1 MTANRPPVYFLAVD
15 DVEENLIALD
25 ALLKREGLVI
35 LRARSGREALELL
48 LKHDVALALID
59 VHMPEMDGFEL
70 AELMRGTGRT
80 QRVPIIFL
88 TAGTADTQRRFRG
101 YEAGAVDFLY
111 KPIEPHILR
120 GKASVF
126 FDLYRQRQEVAAQRD
141 ELKTA
146 AEEIARLL
154 DESRRY
160 ASALQKADQRKDE
173 FLAMLAHEL
182 RNPLAPIR
190 SAVELLRLSGGTNG
204 VENEITEII
213 GRQVGHM
220 SRLIDGLLDVARIA
234 RGRIELRKSHC
245 DLNRIARQTAEDY
258 SRTFAAAGITLDV
271 DQADEPLP
279 VYGDQT
285 RLTQII
291 GNLLHNASKFT
302 EKGGRVT
309 VATRHDADQQTAQ
322 VSVTDTGAGL
332 EPDVLMRIFEPFEQV
347 GKSFDSSQGG
357 LGLGLAVAKGLIELH
372 GGSISVESEGLGKG
386 ARFTLT
392 VPLSKTKEDAAEPSD
407 NGTFDLAG
415 LRPLKILLIEDN
427 QDAASLMRRLLTD
440 LGHQVQVAFEG
451 PSGLRTAAE
460 FQPEVV
466 VSDLKLPGDL
476 TGYDIAR
483 GLRSNPQMS
492 NLRLIALSGF
502 GDEHSRQLARSAG
515 FDEYLVKPVEVSA
528 LMKALAPS
536 MAKA

>member
-1 MTANRPPVYFLAVD
+1 MMPKRSPVYFLAVD
-15 DVEENLIALD
+15 DVEENLVALD
-25 ALLKREGLVI
+25 ALLKREGLAI

-48 LKHDVALALID
+48 LKYDVALALID
-59 VHMPEMDGFEL
+59 VNMPEMDGFEL

-88 TAGTADTQRRFRG
+88 TAGTTDTQRRFRG

-120 GKASVF
+120 GKANVF
-126 FDLYRQRQEVAAQRD
+126 FELYRQRQEVAAQRD

-146 AEEIARLL
+146 TEEIARLL

-190 SAVELLRLSGGTNG
+190 SAVELLRLTSGNNG
-204 VENEITEII
+204 VENEVTEII
-213 GRQVGHM
+213 ARQVGHM

-258 SRTFAAAGITLDV
+258 SRTFAATGITLDV
-271 DQADEPLP
+271 DLVEGSLP

-309 VATRHDADQQTAQ
+309 VATQRDDLQQTAQ

-332 EPDVLMRIFEPFEQV
+332 EADALTRIFEPFEQV

-372 GGSISVESEGLGKG
+372 GGSIAAESAGLGKG
-386 ARFTLT
+386 SRFTLT
-392 VPLSKTKEDAAEPSD
+392 VPIAEAKGEAFSAAEESSAP
-407 NGTFDLAG
+407 LRQ
-415 LRPLKILLIEDN
+415 RPLKILLIEDN
-427 QDAASLMRRLLTD
+427 QDAASLLRRLLTD

-451 PSGLRTAAE
+451 QTGLNLAVD
-460 FQPEVV
+460 FLPEVV

-476 TGYDIAR
+476 TGYEIAR
-483 GLRSNPQMS
+483 GLRRDPQTSNM
-492 NLRLIALSGF
+492 RLIALSGF
-502 GDEHSRQLARSAG
+502 GDDQSRRLAKEAG

-528 LMKALAPS
+528 LTKALAPTVLQN
-536 MAKA
+536 

>member
-1 MTANRPPVYFLAVD
+1 MTPKRPPAYFLAVD
-15 DVEENLIALD
+15 DVEENLVALD
-25 ALLKREGLVI
+25 ALLKRDGLMI

-59 VHMPEMDGFEL
+59 VQMPEMDGFEL

-88 TAGTADTQRRFRG
+88 TAGTADTTRRFRG

-190 SAVELLRLSGGTNG
+190 SAVELLRMTGGTNG
-204 VENEITEII
+204 VENEITDII

-234 RGRIELRKSHC
+234 RGRIELRKTHC

-258 SRTFAAAGITLDV
+258 TRTFAAAGIPLEV
-271 DQADEPLP
+271 DLTDEPLP

-309 VATRHDADQQTAQ
+309 VATKRDESQQTAH
-322 VSVTDTGAGL
+322 VSVTDTGAGMEL
-332 EPDVLMRIFEPFEQV
+332 ESLTRIFEPFEQV

-372 GGSISVESEGLGKG
+372 GGSITAESEGLGKG
-386 ARFTLT
+386 ARFTLA
-392 VPLSKTKEDAAEPSD
+392 VPLTEVKDDDHAGSEELL
-407 NGTFDLAG
+407 DLAG
-415 LRPLKILLIEDN
+415 QRPLKILLIEDN

-440 LGHQVQVAFEG
+440 LGHRVEVAFEG
-451 PSGLRTAAE
+451 QSGLNLAAD
-460 FQPEVV
+460 FLPEVV

-476 TGYDIAR
+476 TGYEIAR
-483 GLRSNPQMS
+483 GLRRAPETSKI
-492 NLRLIALSGF
+492 RLIALSGF
-502 GDEHSRQLARSAG
+502 GDDQSRQLAKSAG

-528 LMKALAPS
+528 LARALSPS
-536 MAKA
+536 MAEK

>member
-1 MTANRPPVYFLAVD
+1 MTQNRPPVYFLAVD
-15 DVEENLIALD
+15 DVEENLVALD
-25 ALLKREGLVI
+25 ALLKREGLVV

-80 QRVPIIFL
+80 QRVPIIFV

-120 GKASVF
+120 GKANVF

-146 AEEIARLL
+146 TEEIARLL

-160 ASALQKADQRKDE
+160 ASALQKADQRKDQ

-190 SAVELLRLSGGTNG
+190 SAVELLRLTGGTNG

-213 GRQVGHM
+213 ARQVGHM

-234 RGRIELRKSHC
+234 RGRIELRKTHC
-245 DLNRIARQTAEDY
+245 DLNHIARQTAEDY
-258 SRTFAAAGITLDV
+258 SRTFAGNGITLEV
-271 DQADEPLP
+271 DLTEDPLP

-309 VATRHDADQQTAQ
+309 VATHRDESHQTAR
-322 VSVTDTGAGL
+322 VSVTDTGAGIESESL
-332 EPDVLMRIFEPFEQV
+332 TRIFEPFEQV

-372 GGSISVESEGLGKG
+372 GGSINAESEGLGKG
-386 ARFTLT
+386 SRFTLT
-392 VPLSKTKEDAAEPSD
+392 LPLSEVADDAATSEE
-407 NGTFDLAG
+407 TLDLSRQ
-415 LRPLKILLIEDN
+415 RPLKILLIEDN
-427 QDAASLMRRLLTD
+427 QDAASLLRRLLTD
-440 LGHQVQVAFEG
+440 LGHRVEVAFEG
-451 PSGLRTAAE
+451 HSGLDLAAD
-460 FQPEVV
+460 FQPEVI

-476 TGYDIAR
+476 SGYEIAR
-483 GLRSNPQMS
+483 RLRSSPLSS
-492 NLRLIALSGF
+492 NLLLIALSGF
-502 GDEHSRQLARSAG
+502 GDDQSRELAKSAG
-515 FDEYLVKPVEVSA
+515 FDAYLVKPVEVSA
-528 LMKALAPS
+528 LTRALAPA
-536 MAKA
+536 MAEK

>member
-1 MTANRPPVYFLAVD
+1 MTAKRSPVSFLAVD
-15 DVEENLIALD
+15 DVEENLVALD

-59 VHMPEMDGFEL
+59 VNMPEMDGFEL

-80 QRVPIIFL
+80 QRMPIIFL
-88 TAGTADTQRRFRG
+88 TAGTTDTQRRFRG

-120 GKASVF
+120 GKANVF
-126 FDLYRQRQEVAAQRD
+126 FELYRQRQEVAVQRD

-146 AEEIARLL
+146 TEEIARLL

-190 SAVELLRLSGGTNG
+190 SAVELLRLTRGNNG
-204 VENEITEII
+204 VENEVTEII
-213 GRQVGHM
+213 ARQVGHM

-271 DQADEPLP
+271 DLVEGPLP

-309 VATRHDADQQTAQ
+309 IATQRDDAQQTAQ
-322 VSVTDTGAGL
+322 VSVTDTRRRARCGRAHENL
-332 EPDVLMRIFEPFEQV
+332 R
-347 GKSFDSSQGG
+347 
-357 LGLGLAVAKGLIELH
+357 AVRT
-372 GGSISVESEGLGKG
+372 S
-386 ARFTLT
+386 R
-392 VPLSKTKEDAAEPSD
+392 
-407 NGTFDLAG
+407 
-415 LRPLKILLIEDN
+415 
-427 QDAASLMRRLLTD
+427 
-440 LGHQVQVAFEG
+440 QVARCE
-451 PSGLRTAAE
+451 
-460 FQPEVV
+460 
-466 VSDLKLPGDL
+466 PGRPGSWARRRQGIDR
-476 TGYDIAR
+476 IAR
-483 GLRSNPQMS
+483 WCDRRPKRGSRKG
-492 NLRLIALSGF
+492 IAIHADCPHRRGK
-502 GDEHSRQLARSAG
+502 RQ
-515 FDEYLVKPVEVSA
+515 
-528 LMKALAPS
+528 
-536 MAKA
+536 